1 LKIEKVPFPEWENR
15 LLTEW
20 GELLEAAS
28 EPSVFLSPE
37 WIIAWQRHF
46 GGDVEPLLLIARDT
60 SGRLSGLAPLCRR
73 RMRPARLSGPYLLAF
88 LAAEGVGS
96 EYLGVLARNG
106 SEPEFVRSL
115 ARELAGQWALVDL
128 RGLREG
134 SRSAVLIP
142 QAFGSRAPA
151 RIHRERHPCS
161 ALRLPADYEEFLASL
176 ASKFRT
182 TLRYRTN
189 KLVKNFDVKLVKT
202 VREEELDDQL
212 ARLYEMHQ
220 ERWEAEGHSGS
231 FYQPRKR
238 SFYREVSAAFLRR
251 GWLRFYHLQV
261 DGVIRASQFGFAH
274 RGVLHSL
281 QEAFDYR
288 FRPPGVGGVGVVLRG
303 MVIRE
308 SIAEGL
314 TSYDFLGGDEEFK
327 TRWGTTTH
335 RVQRVRIGAS
345 GPAGALAFLW
355 AAGGRDARL
364 WVRAHLPPWMVAA
377 RDRWRVRRQARR
389 ARHLEAKLGTRGG
402 ASAKHLEEDGGEAS
416 G

>member
-1 LKIEKVPFPEWENR
+1 
-15 LLTEW
+15 
-20 GELLEAAS
+20 
-28 EPSVFLSPE
+28 
-37 WIIAWQRHF
+37 
-46 GGDVEPLLLIARDT
+46 
-60 SGRLSGLAPLCRR
+60 
-73 RMRPARLSGPYLLAF
+73 
-88 LAAEGVGS
+88 VGS
-96 EYLGVLARNG
+96 EYLGILARYG

-115 ARELAGQWALVDL
+115 ARELAGQWTLADL

-134 SRSAVLIP
+134 FRNSDLIP
-142 QAFGSRAPA
+142 EAFGSRAPA

-189 KLVKNFDVKLVKT
+189 KLVKNFDVKLVRT
-202 VREEELDDQL
+202 LREEELDDHL
-212 ARLYEMHQ
+212 ARLFDMHQ

-281 QEAFDYR
+281 QEAFDYG

-303 MVIRE
+303 MAIRE
-308 SIAEGL
+308 SITEGL

-327 TRWGTTTH
+327 ARWGTTPH
-335 RVQRVRIGAS
+335 YVQRVRIGAP

-355 AAGGRDARL
+355 AARGRDARL
-364 WVRAHLPPWMVAA
+364 WVRAHLPPWMVTA

-389 ARHLEAKLGTRGG
+389 ARHLESALGRGG
-402 ASAKHLEEDGGEAS
+402 GTASARLEEDGGETS
-416 G
+416 K